1 MRSHLRSIAASL
13 FLMSAVAAV
22 PGCAR
27 NPVTGDLQL
36 ALISEAQEIQMGE
49 QAARDVEQSIG
60 LVDDPA
66 LQTYVQELGRRLAAS
81 SERPHLPW
89 SFAVVDDPTPNAFA
103 LPGGYIYITRGLL
116 GLMGTEAQLVSV
128 LGHEIGH
135 VTARHHVSSL
145 SRTQLAQLGL
155 GVGGVLFPDLQAVGG
170 VASASLQLLFLR
182 HGRDAERQADELG
195 FRYTLQSGFDVREM
209 ALVFQ
214 SLQRMGEQHQQSA
227 VPSWLLTHPEPGD
240 RIQVVQQRVAAAG
253 PLGTLR
259 IGGQPYLE
267 RIDGLVYGANP
278 RNGYFRDGVFLHP
291 DLRFRI
297 PFPAQWQTQNM
308 SQAVMGMS
316 PNQDA
321 LIQLSLAPDRTIDA
335 AAQRFLSQQG
345 IEPGTTTRTMVNG
358 LNTIQSTF
366 RAQTQDAA
374 IQGMAAFVSHGGAI
388 YQILGYSTLASFPN
402 YENTLRQALRGFAP
416 LTDPQALNVQPS
428 RLRIVRSTESMTLAQ
443 FTQRFPSSVSLDE
456 LAIINQVPGGN
467 SLLSA
472 GTLLKRITN

>member
-1 MRSHLRSIAASL
+1 MRSYLRSTSAAL
-13 FLMSAVAAV
+13 FFLGAII

-36 ALISEAQEIQMGE
+36 ALISEAQEIQMGQ
-49 QAARDVEQSIG
+49 QAAGDVERSIG
-60 LVDDPA
+60 LVDDPS
-66 LQTYVQELGRRLAAS
+66 LQAYVQELGRRLAAS

-116 GLMGTEAQLVSV
+116 SLMGTEAQLVSV

-145 SRTQLAQLGL
+145 SRAQLAQLGL

-170 VASASLQLLFLR
+170 VAGASLQLLFLR

-195 FRYTLQSGFDVREM
+195 FRYTLENGFDVREM

-214 SLQRMGEQHQQSA
+214 SLQRVGEQHQQSA

-240 RIQVVQQRVAAAG
+240 RIQVVQQRVAVAG

-291 DLRFRI
+291 DMRFRV
-297 PFPAQWQTQNM
+297 PFPTQWRTQNM
-308 SQAVMGMS
+308 AQAVMGMS

-345 IEPGTTTRTMVNG
+345 IQPGTTSRTTVNG
-358 LNTIQSTF
+358 LNTIQATF
-366 RAQTQDAA
+366 RAQTQEAA
-374 IQGMAAFVSHGGAI
+374 IQGMAAFISHDGAI
-388 YQILGYSTLASFPN
+388 FQVIGYSTLASFPN
-402 YENTLRQALRGFAP
+402 YEAALRQALRGFAP

-428 RLRIVRSTESMTLAQ
+428 RLRIVRGTESMTLSQ
-443 FTQRFPSSVSLDE
+443 FQQRFPSSVSLDE
-456 LAIINQVPGGN
+456 LAILNQVPGGN